1 MASLRQT
8 LQTQVIGRVPH
19 QPVLPNQFSKNRW
32 IESNGSALAGDA
44 DEVSTSPRQN
54 VPPGLINRLRSAR

>member
-1 MASLRQT
+1 MALLRQT
-8 LQTQVIGRVPH
+8 PQTLVIGRVPH
-19 QPVLPNQFSKNRW
+19 QPALPNQCSKNRW
-32 IESNGSALAGDA
+32 TESNGSALAGDA